1 MSSTIYAFANQK
13 GGVGKTTTAVN
24 LGAFLAWR
32 GRRVLLID
40 LDPQGNA
47 SSSVGVDRF
56 ALPVSVYDVFM
67 GETPLRAI
75 LAPSAIEHLVVAP
88 STPVLA
94 SAELELANTTE
105 REFVLRRALY
115 QVDYSVAPPLPSLRD
130 EFDHIL
136 IDCPP
141 SLGVLTVNALTA
153 ADFVIVPVQ
162 CEYLA
167 LEGLA
172 QGRIF
177 WESLSFC
184 STPGNVDAVCLMSRI
199 PGLDV
204 VIANKTLTDFPIA
217 AGADE
222 DRALKLKTKID
233 AATGYDFVVFDSPP
247 SLGLITINIM
257 VAAKEIVI
265 PVNMTF
271 LALDGCAEI
280 VETVEAVREGYD
292 CPDLRVSLVVPV
304 LYRNT
309 RLANA
314 ILEKLREFFAERLSS
329 TIVGYNVAIDEA
341 QSYGQT
347 IWEYAPRS
355 RGAELLEALAK
366 EIHGAV

>member
-1 MSSTIYAFANQK
+1 MRTIAFVNEK
-13 GGVGKTTTAVN
+13 GGSCKTTLSVN
-24 LGAFLAWR
+24 IAAHFASRLGQ
-32 GRRVLLID
+32 RVLLVD
-40 LDPQGNA
+40 LDPQGQ
-47 SSSVGVDRF
+47 SGKSLG
-56 ALPVSVYDVFM
+56 LDVK
-67 GETPLRAI
+67 GAAR
-75 LAPSAIEHLVVAP
+75 
-88 STPVLA
+88 
-94 SAELELANTTE
+94 TT
-105 REFVLRRALY
+105 LDLLM
-115 QVDYSVAPPLPSLRD
+115 D
-130 EFDHIL
+130 
-136 IDCPP
+136 P
-141 SLGVLTVNALTA
+141 SLGVTDV
-153 ADFVIVPVQ
+153 
-162 CEYLA
+162 
-167 LEGLA
+167 
-172 QGRIF
+172 
-177 WESLSFC
+177 
-184 STPGNVDAVCLMSRI
+184 AVASRI

-217 AGADE
+217 AGADD
-222 DRALKLKTKID
+222 DRALKLKSKID

-247 SLGLITINIM
+247 SLGLITVNIM
-257 VAAKEIVI
+257 VAAREIVI

-280 VETVEAVREGYD
+280 VETVEAVRESYD

-366 EIHGAV
+366 EIYGAP